1 MAYIVLLL
9 RLWLVPPSR
18 LPLLIAVVSV
28 FLLVVLALLSTS
40 TTVLNRR
47 VLVRL
52 LLVVAALSVAAEAAL
67 LVRLRGPAPR
77 PYVAILPFL
86 PGKESPQAWAL
97 SRTLCHNLR
106 ALSSNYYV
114 GSFESVLEAVQADS
128 VMDQAYVAKFC
139 ERSGLDAAVSGELV
153 HHGEALQ
160 WSGHLW
166 RQGVWSDT
174 TLPASAGELE
184 PLAKDA
190 QAWLVRK
197 LGLVPP
203 RAEEREVYWDAQAA
217 QADILTRA
225 AKFEE
230 ARRVLSN
237 AHPPLHWLMV
247 GQSYL
252 QQAKQLRNLGRA
264 WREPLYHAVTT
275 AEELVQQDSTLVEAH
290 LLLGECHILEEEWDR
305 AETHVRK
312 ALALDP
318 SSSHALV
325 LLMRLHRSRYRD
337 LGFEDEEQLYR
348 RAIWYD
354 PCSVSARLGLVA
366 YLQQMGRR
374 SEALQA
380 VDEVLRINP
389 SSIPG
394 LLAKGRMLITWEQNE
409 AGFACLEKAASLAP
423 DDPEVL
429 FAFGVA
435 RYVTEDYEGA
445 RPLFER
451 AVAVGDHLD
460 SYLYL
465 GLIARR
471 LGQPEK
477 ALPYFQERVRRKRD
491 AQDRLAEIAREN
503 IFQITH

>member
-1 MAYIVLLL
+1 MAHVVLFL
-9 RLWLVPPSR
+9 RLWLLPPSR

-28 FLLVVLALLSTS
+28 FLIVVLALLSS
-40 TTVLNRR
+40 FATVLNRR
-47 VLVRL
+47 MLARL
-52 LLVVAALSVAAEAAL
+52 LLVVALLSVVAEAVV
-67 LVRLRGPAPR
+67 LVRLRGPERR
-77 PYVAILPFL
+77 PYAVVLPFS

-97 SRTLCHNLR
+97 SRTLCRNLR
-106 ALSSNYYV
+106 ALSGNYYV

-128 VMDQAYVAKFC
+128 VADRTYVARFC
-139 ERSGLDAAVSGELV
+139 ARSGLDAAVSGELLQQ
-153 HHGEALQ
+153 GEALV
-160 WSGHLW
+160 WNGRLW
-166 RQGVWSDT
+166 RQGMWSDT
-174 TLPASAGELE
+174 TLPASASELAR
-184 PLAKDA
+184 LAKDA
-190 QAWLVRK
+190 QAWLSRK
-197 LGLVPP
+197 LGVEPS
-203 RAEEREVYWDAQAA
+203 RAGGREVYWDVQAA
-217 QADILTRA
+217 HADILIRA

-230 ARRVLSN
+230 ARRVLGS
-237 AHPPLHWLMV
+237 AHAPLHWLLV

-252 QQAKQLRNLGRA
+252 QEAKELRNLGRA
-264 WREPLYHAVTT
+264 WREPLYHAITT
-275 AEELVQQDSTLVEAH
+275 AEELVQRDSTLADAH
-290 LLLGECHILEEEWDR
+290 LLLAECHILEEEWDR
-305 AETHVRK
+305 AEIRLRK

-318 SSSHALV
+318 TASHALV
-325 LLMRLHRSRYRD
+325 LLTRLHRSRYRD

-348 RAIWYD
+348 RAVWYD

-366 YLQQMGRR
+366 YLQQLGRR
-374 SEALQA
+374 AEALQA
-380 VDEVLRINP
+380 VDDVLRMNP

-429 FAFGVA
+429 FALGVA
-435 RYVTEDYEGA
+435 RYMTEDYEGA

-477 ALPYFQERVRRKRD
+477 ALPYLQERVRRKRD

-503 IFQITH
+503 IFQLTH